1 MAPVIQ
7 FPKQTGVSFRLQEIA
22 GSSGKGVI
30 TAWLS
35 GYGDGRARFRIRVMR
50 LRQSQRP
57 WPKTEFRP
65 LGKGLFEIKW
75 KAGKKEFRAI
85 GFERKD
91 YFVMVIGCTHK
102 QNVYDPHDCLN
113 TAARRKG
120 EVEHGNWRTIDF
132 EP

>member
-1 MAPVIQ
+1 M
-7 FPKQTGVSFRLQEIA
+7 TFRLQEIV
-22 GSSGKGVI
+22 GSNGKGVI
-30 TAWLS
+30 TTWLS
-35 GYGDGRARFRIRVMR
+35 GYGDARARFRIRVMR

-85 GFERKD
+85 GFDRGD
-91 YFVMVIGCTHK
+91 CFVMVIGCTHK

-113 TAARRKG
+113 TATRRKG
-120 EVEHGNWRTIDF
+120 EVERGEWRTIDF